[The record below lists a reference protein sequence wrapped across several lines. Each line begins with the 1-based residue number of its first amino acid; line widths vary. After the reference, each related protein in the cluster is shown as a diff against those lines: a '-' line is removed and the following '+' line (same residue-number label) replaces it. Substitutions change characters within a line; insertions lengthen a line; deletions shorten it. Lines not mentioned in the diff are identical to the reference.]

1 MVAEAIHDEE
11 ERRELMEFV
20 VDAYYDFIIALGN
33 IKIISYSHQI
43 NTGDLMLKFKV
54 LSGCFVH
61 LFYLVN
67 LGTKHL
73 SEFDQLA
80 NVDIRKLKQ
89 KDAKK
94 FISGVINLMEKY
106 QSDLKKS
113 GLLPLKPKQ
122 IEDPL

>member
-20 VDAYYDFIIALGN
+20 VDAYYDFIIALGT
-33 IKIISYSHQI
+33 IKIISYGQI

-67 LGTKHL
+67 LGTDHL

-94 FISGVINLMEKY
+94 FISDVIDLMERY
-106 QSDLKKS
+106 QADLKKS